1 MASLIRTSAGERVD
15 FDFFD
20 TPRNKNDDV
29 LESLDED
36 NRIYERPPEEKHG
49 DITSF
54 RAKEKKYSSSESS
67 DSVADSDIETESV
80 KSYSSDGSR
89 PTSRMQS
96 KNKRSLRKQVDSD
109 SYSSDSS
116 AYSDDSSDE
125 ESRIIEE
132 ERKKAQKKQSRYNR
146 PDDKAK
152 EAWGHGIER
161 IDITKKSPSTEDLA
175 SQKKDSKSANGRS
188 GSDSEMTD
196 VSPLPSPRDLDNGH
210 VQYPDQI
217 NDNSGEVQL
226 KSKQLDLSILMEAVS
241 EIDKQQRIKS
251 NRRVMFEPPN
261 PQSNEKSN
269 FTFDTQR
276 VKLIEKE
283 NQRLLKEIMRHIGP
297 NHPKKKGPRDHK
309 VSVQRVTPSA
319 INRQRDQR
327 RIEAEN
333 MVNILHPEDNPHATC
348 SLHKNFLNLLASRT
362 SGLSEFTGSQ

>member
-1 MASLIRTSAGERVD
+1 MALLIRTSAGERVD

-20 TPRNKNDDV
+20 TPRNQNNDAV
-29 LESLDED
+29 ESLDED
-36 NRIYERPPEEKHG
+36 DRIYERPPPGKSNEKHG
-49 DITSF
+49 DISF
-54 RAKEKKYSSSESS
+54 RAREKKYSSSESS
-67 DSVADSDIETESV
+67 DSVVDSDIDTESE
-80 KSYSSDGSR
+80 KSYSSGGSR
-89 PTSRMQS
+89 PTSQMQR
-96 KNKRSLRKQVDSD
+96 KNKRKSLGKKVDSD
-109 SYSSDSS
+109 SSSSDSS

-161 IDITKKSPSTEDLA
+161 IDITKKSPSTEDLS

-196 VSPLPSPRDLDNGH
+196 VSPLPSPRDFDNGH
-210 VQYPDQI
+210 VQYSDQV
-217 NDNSGEVQL
+217 NDNFGDVQL

-261 PQSNEKSN
+261 PQSGEKSN

-297 NHPKKKGPRDHK
+297 NHPSKKKGPRDHK
-309 VSVQRVTPSA
+309 LSVQRVTPSA
-319 INRQRDQR
+319 INRQREQR

-333 MVNILHPEDNPHATC
+333 MVNILHPIDN
-348 SLHKNFLNLLASRT
+348 
-362 SGLSEFTGSQ
+362 